1 MEVFKCEESVQ
12 SLERFSWFSASVM
25 VMNLYIAVEENL
37 RKASTLTL
45 SNLGAAYELVLDQN
59 CPFTLSL
66 PILLAIALVF
76 FLIFH
81 RDTSG
86 WGSFSGSGWDKITE
100 NVWHLLLL
108 FYGWAI
114 VVRFYCLVWSVSRN
128 GFYVPSFTVVVR
140 QDCNCCRP
148 EAVVSKMWLYPSA
161 ATHVFQH
168 VVQRARA
175 NRRVAVPDFV
185 ICWAELLTLVV
196 SWFLEKSLGSRVQ
209 VI

>member
-1 MEVFKCEESVQ
+1 
-12 SLERFSWFSASVM
+12 M

-37 RKASTLTL
+37 RKASTFTL

-81 RDTSG
+81 GNTSG
-86 WGSFSGSGWDKITE
+86 WGSFSGFSETKSLRKCDIFCFSMDGRSLYDSTAWSDLC
-100 NVWHLLLL
+100 LLT
-108 FYGWAI
+108 
-114 VVRFYCLVWSVSRN
+114 
-128 GFYVPSFTVVVR
+128 GFVPSFTVVVR
-140 QDCNCCRP
+140 QNCNCCRP

-161 ATHVFQH
+161 ATHAFQH

-175 NRRVAVPDFV
+175 NWRVAVPDFV
-185 ICWAELLTLVV
+185 ICWAEFLTLVV
-196 SWFLEKSLGSRVQ
+196 SWFLEKSLGHRVQ